1 MMKIKAILPW
11 FILFIFLYALNNEKY
26 LQNGHNNPVYWAL
39 GVRTFFYMR
48 QYNLFQLV
56 KISGSNQFAQS
67 HVYEYPISS
76 YIRKFGLSIQYRQ
89 DGLIVQFIK
98 RRIFGENIFC
108 TF

>member
-1 MMKIKAILPW
+1 MKN
-11 FILFIFLYALNNEKY
+11 IFKTVIIIQYIGLLVCV
-26 LQNGHNNPVYWAL
+26 H
-39 GVRTFFYMR
+39 FFYMR